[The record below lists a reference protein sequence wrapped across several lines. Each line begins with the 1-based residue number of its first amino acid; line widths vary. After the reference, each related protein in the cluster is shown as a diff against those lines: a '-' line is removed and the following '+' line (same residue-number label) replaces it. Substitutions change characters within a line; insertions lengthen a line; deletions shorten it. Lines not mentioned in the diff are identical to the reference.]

1 MSINR
6 PSQIVDFLY
15 RSLRNLWVYRLF
27 RYITKPQ
34 WPQQIVPLCSGRFR
48 GGPGGPGPP
57 LLKIPKM
64 KKRVPPVENPKNAKG
79 GTPFEKIINEKGP
92 H

>member
-1 MSINR
+1 MNHLLIHAVFGLTGTILPNS
-6 PSQIVDFLY
+6 
-15 RSLRNLWVYRLF
+15 
-27 RYITKPQ
+27 
-34 WPQQIVPLCSGRFR
+34 SGRFR
-48 GGPGGPGPP
+48 GGGPGGPGPP